1 VLREPAPATV
11 DALLRRAAEG
21 DAATARGLLARIDG
35 IRLLDLVV
43 SQAELAVDGDR
54 SRPAGIDAIG
64 EVTRAAIEV
73 MGLPQDVSTGLIPG
87 DGESAPTVT
96 GWELDTVRA
105 DQLEDATLTVPVPS
119 WALVL
124 VAFSDLRVPG
134 TGLVRRTVAA
144 AADGRL
150 ISAGLLLRADTERGE
165 LRWASLAH
173 EPAALGP
180 DGRLAA
186 ALAAALRQAG
196 RGSGA

>member
-1 VLREPAPATV
+1 MSSEPAPTTV

-21 DAATARGLLARIDG
+21 DAAAARGLLARIDG
-35 IRLLDLVV
+35 VRLLDLVV
-43 SQAELAVDGDR
+43 SQAELAVDEDR
-54 SRPAGIDAIG
+54 VRPAGIDAIG

-73 MGLPQDVSTGLIPG
+73 MGLPQDVSTGL
-87 DGESAPTVT
+87 DADDATEAPTVT
-96 GWELDTVRA
+96 GWELATVTPA
-105 DQLEDATLTVPVPS
+105 ELEAATLTVSVPS
-119 WALVL
+119 WALAL

-134 TGLVRRTVAA
+134 TGRVRRTVAA

-150 ISAGLLLRADTERGE
+150 VSAGLLLGTATARAE

-186 ALAAALRQAG
+186 ALLAALQQAG
-196 RGSGA
+196 RGTTG